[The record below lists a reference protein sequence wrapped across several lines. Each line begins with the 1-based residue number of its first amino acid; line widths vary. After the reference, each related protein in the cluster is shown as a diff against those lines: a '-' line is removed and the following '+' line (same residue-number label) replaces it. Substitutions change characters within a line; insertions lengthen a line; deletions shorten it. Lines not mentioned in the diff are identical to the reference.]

1 MIRKTSGHWMINGKP
16 ASISEGTIC
25 DHPDDATVVEYDS
38 EEALNSAYQEAN
50 PDLFPEEEL
59 EP

>member
-1 MIRKTSGHWMINGKP
+1 MINGKP
-16 ASISEGTIC
+16 VSISEGTIC

-59 EP
+59 EPLA